1 MSSSTRIERWIT
13 PAVRAL
19 SAYHVPLATGMVKLD
34 AMENPYSWP
43 SNIVDEWVNEL
54 RRAAINRYPDPE
66 SRALKNALRDFLDVD
81 QSVPMLLGNGSD
93 ELIQMMAM
101 AMAAPGRTVMAPEP
115 TFVMYRLIAEVLGY
129 RFIGVPLREG
139 DFQIDAE
146 AMLQA
151 IAMHQPAIVFL
162 AWPNNPTGNLFDR
175 GTVEAII
182 AAAPGLV
189 VIDEAYYPFAR
200 DTWLHEFQRYDN
212 VVIMQTLSKA
222 GLAGL
227 RVGMLFGSSAWL
239 DEFNKVRLP
248 YNINILSQV
257 SAAFITR
264 HADLLH
270 AQTRKIAVDRETLY
284 QTMKTLR
291 GVKVWPSQANFL
303 LFRVANDARAVFDS
317 LKSRGILIK
326 CLHGAH
332 RALENCLR
340 VTVGNEGENTLFL
353 DALNASL
360 T

>member
-1 MSSSTRIERWIT
+1 MSSSSRIDRWIT

-19 SAYHVPLATGMVKLD
+19 SAYHVPPAAGMVKLD
-34 AMENPYSWP
+34 AMENPYTWP
-43 SNIVDEWVNEL
+43 PHIVDEWTLEL

-66 SRALKNALRDFLDVD
+66 SQALKSALRDFLGVE
-81 QSVPMLLGNGSD
+81 QSLPMLLGNGSD

-129 RFIGVPLREG
+129 RFVGVPLREG
-139 DFQIDAE
+139 DFQIDAD

-151 IAMHQPAIVFL
+151 ITTHQPAIIFL

-175 GTVEAII
+175 DAVARII
-182 AAAPGLV
+182 DAAPGLV
-189 VIDEAYYPFAR
+189 VIDEAYYPFAYN
-200 DTWLHEFQRYDN
+200 TWLREFQHYDN

-227 RVGMLFGSSAWL
+227 RVGMLFGASAWL

-248 YNINILSQV
+248 YNINVLSQV
-257 SAAFITR
+257 SAAFIVR

-270 AQTRKIAVDRETLY
+270 AQTSRIASDREALY
-284 QTMKTLR
+284 QEL
-291 GVKVWPSQANFL
+291 GVKKGVTVWPSQANFL
-303 LFRVANDARAVFDS
+303 LFRVSHDARAVFDA
-317 LKSRGILIK
+317 LKSRGVLIK

-332 RALENCLR
+332 PALDNCLR
-340 VTVGNEGENTLFL
+340 VTVGTESENRRFL
-353 DALNASL
+353 DALSVE
-360 T
+360 